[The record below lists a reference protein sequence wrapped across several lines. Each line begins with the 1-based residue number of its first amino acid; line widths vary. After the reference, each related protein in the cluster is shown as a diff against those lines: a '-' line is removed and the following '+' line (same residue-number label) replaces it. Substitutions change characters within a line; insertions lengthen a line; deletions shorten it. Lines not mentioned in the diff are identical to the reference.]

1 MLEIKNLLEMTY
13 EDYIKT
19 FYDSD
24 EFITFKNKE
33 KTKYNDE
40 ETKKQEGFTISEDYG
55 FLKILKRK
63 RKRDLIS

>member
-1 MLEIKNLLEMTY
+1 MLEIKNLLEMKY
-13 EDYIKT
+13 EDLINL

-24 EFITFKNKE
+24 DFNTFKNKE